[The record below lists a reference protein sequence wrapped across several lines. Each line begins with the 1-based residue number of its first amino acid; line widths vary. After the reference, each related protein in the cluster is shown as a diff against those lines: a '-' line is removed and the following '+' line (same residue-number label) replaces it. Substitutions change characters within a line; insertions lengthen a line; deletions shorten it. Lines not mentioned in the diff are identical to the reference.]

1 MSASSQG
8 PATVAGLWPRHGRS
22 LTPHLGPSLLGVAS
36 APLPR
41 QEFAHVCSRCAER
54 GRREVRTDP
63 PPKGARMRKL
73 FVGTRAG
80 VIAVVLAA
88 TVAVAGPASAADA
101 PRTAGAGCVPGGQ
114 AGLSTL
120 KSLGLLQAAAQK
132 QLDYSTLADPTT
144 GPIFTT
150 LPEGSYLSLGQVVKL
165 HTTNPDLFAW
175 CRWSPSRP
183 H

>member
-1 MSASSQG
+1 
-8 PATVAGLWPRHGRS
+8 
-22 LTPHLGPSLLGVAS
+22 
-36 APLPR
+36 
-41 QEFAHVCSRCAER
+41 
-54 GRREVRTDP
+54 
-63 PPKGARMRKL
+63 MRKL

-88 TVAVAGPASAADA
+88 TVAVAGPASAAEA
-101 PRTAGAGCVPGGQ
+101 PRNEGAACVQ
-114 AGLSTL
+114 AGLRTL

-132 QLDYSTLADPTT
+132 QLDYSTLANLTT

-175 CRWSPSRP
+175 CR
-183 H
+183 